1 MSVQRISGKKAM
13 QIKALMT
20 KENLKTMEE
29 VQSYFEKRVE
39 KIVESKGK
47 KLIGWDEILEGGLA
61 PNAVVMSW
69 RGIKGGIAAA
79 QNGSPGRYEP
89 DHLMFTWIICRE
101 MLSVNLMYM
110 PRCG

>member
-1 MSVQRISGKKAM
+1 M
-13 QIKALMT
+13 QIKQLMA

-79 QNGSPGRYEP
+79 QNGSPGGYESDNLCLP
-89 DHLMFTWIICRE
+89 GLYAGRCDQRTPCICHASAE
-101 MLSVNLMYM
+101 
-110 PRCG
+110 